1 MVQMLISEPGT
12 LREGSLFI
20 KNICFNASYLLSDWT
35 LRTSRTTVTA
45 VNLYFILMTFRLCG
59 EECSI
64 TQNRQ
69 RNRVQGDGRDERR
82 QSGPR
87 RLRPLE
93 VVEVSGVRQWPEK
106 AALCY
111 SCIKILSLG
120 F

>member
-20 KNICFNASYLLSDWT
+20 KNICFNASYLLSDRT
-35 LRTSRTTVTA
+35 LGTSRTTVTA
-45 VNLYFILMTFRLCG
+45 VNLYFILTTFRLCG
-59 EECSI
+59 EECRI
-64 TQNRQ
+64 TQSRQ
-69 RNRVQGDGRDERR
+69 RSGVQGDGRDEGR

-87 RLRPLE
+87 RSLE
-93 VVEVSGVRQWPEK
+93 VGEGCGVRQWPGK

>member
-1 MVQMLISEPGT
+1 MVQTLISEPGT
-12 LREGSLFI
+12 LRQGSLFI
-20 KNICFNASYLLSDWT
+20 ENMCFNASYLLSDRT
-35 LRTSRTTVTA
+35 LGTSRSTVTA
-45 VNLYFILMTFRLCG
+45 VNLYFILTTFRLCG
-59 EECSI
+59 EECRI
-64 TQNRQ
+64 TQSRQ
-69 RNRVQGDGRDERR
+69 RHRVQGDGRDEGR

-93 VVEVSGVRQWPEK
+93 VGEGRGVRQWPGK